1 MVHSNR
7 KSTKSLAVKDVSPLR
22 NTTTAPANKYELS
35 SSPQIGYK
43 LEVPVRAIVG
53 EATTNKWFWNDM
65 MKKIVNTS
73 IACTF
78 VKFSKKMKMLRMD
91 LIGRFLD
98 GKM

>member
-1 MVHSNR
+1 MNNRTDTKAKLYANLSNR

-22 NTTTAPANKYELS
+22 NTPTVPANKYELS

-65 MKKIVNTS
+65 MKENREHFNNLHF
-73 IACTF
+73 C
-78 VKFSKKMKMLRMD
+78 
-91 LIGRFLD
+91 
-98 GKM
+98 